1 MLEYVTEVDFKPA
14 ATLMPHHINM
24 TSNLSQNEVNSE
36 QELERHTL

>member
-14 ATLMPHHINM
+14 ATLMRHHINM